1 MKVERPFIALGSPR
15 GIALTSL
22 DKYIEKKKQEMA
34 TSALPQEF
42 PVNDKDEQIASLQ
55 KEQSRLCD
63 ELNSERRR
71 SENMKTTFSRALSL
85 ASTQQKEKLASVK
98 RILLN
103 APEKNNVILLALKYI
118 QDIETQDNSVVPDAP
133 KLSELTQVAKEAEL
147 SGEKE
152 EKLNR
157 ALKKKLAQVKEE
169 KEDVEKELEIA
180 KQNLEKVSED
190 RRNLKEKCKSF
201 VENVRKR
208 EAQWKERYAALQAE
222 LEALN

>member
-22 DKYIEKKKQEMA
+22 DKYIEQKKQEMS
-34 TSALPQEF
+34 TSTIPQEF
-42 PVNDKDEQIASLQ
+42 PVNDKDVQIASLQ
-55 KEQSRLCD
+55 KEQSRLCE
-63 ELNSERRR
+63 ELNAERRR
-71 SENMKTTFSRALSL
+71 SENLKTTFSRALAL
-85 ASTQQKEKLASVK
+85 ASSQQKDKLSSIK

-103 APEKNNVILLALKYI
+103 APQKSQVIQLALKYI
-118 QDIETQDNSVVPDAP
+118 QDIETQDSSVVPDAP

-152 EKLNR
+152 AKLNR
-157 ALKKKLAQVKEE
+157 ALKKKYAQVKEE
-169 KEDVEKELEIA
+169 KDDVKKEVEIA
-180 KQNLEKVSED
+180 KQNLEKVTED
-190 RRNLKEKCKSF
+190 RRALKEKCKSF

-222 LEALN
+222 LEALH